1 VASEYP
7 AAEGQRRPLRIAFLG
22 SPAFALPTLE
32 ILLDAGHR
40 LVAVYCQPPRPA
52 GRGQRLQRSPV
63 HEFAER
69 RGLDV
74 RTPVR
79 LRDEAEQSSFAA
91 LEPDVA
97 VVAAYGL
104 ILPKPILDAPRLGC
118 LNVHASLLP
127 RWRGAAPIERALLA
141 GDSETGVT
149 IMQMEEGLD
158 TGPMLL
164 AERVPIE
171 PSTTKPALEDALAHL
186 GARLLL
192 PALNGLLA
200 RSLVPRPQPDEGA
213 TYAKKLQRD
222 EGRLAWSRPA
232 VVLERA
238 VHALTPQPG
247 VFFVHAGERIKVLA
261 ADVVDAAGGDAAG
274 APGTVID
281 DRLTIACGEG
291 SLRPLRLQRAG
302 RGPVDTEAF
311 LRGYPLPPGLV
322 LG

>member
-1 VASEYP
+1 MASEHL
-7 AAEGQRRPLRIAFLG
+7 AAQGQRRPLRIAFLG
-22 SPAFALPTLE
+22 SPAFALPTLGA
-32 ILLDAGHR
+32 LLDAGHR
-40 LVAVYCQPPRPA
+40 VVAVYSQPPRPA
-52 GRGQRLQRSPV
+52 GRGQRLQCSSV
-63 HEFAER
+63 HEYAER

-91 LEPDVA
+91 LELDVA

-104 ILPKPILDAPRLGC
+104 ILPKSILDAPRLGC

-127 RWRGAAPIERALLA
+127 RWRGAAPIERAILA

-171 PSTTKPALEDALAHL
+171 PSTTKPELEEALAHL
-186 GARLLL
+186 GAGLLL
-192 PALNGLLA
+192 RALDGLVA
-200 RSLVPRPQPDEGA
+200 HALVPRAQPDDGV
-213 TYAKKLQRD
+213 TYAKKLERD
-222 EGRLAWSRPA
+222 EGRLDWSRPA
-232 VVLERA
+232 AVLERA
-238 VHALTPQPG
+238 VRALTPQPG

-261 ADVVDAAGGDAAG
+261 ADVVDAAG

-291 SLRPLRLQRAG
+291 SLRALRLQRAG
-302 RGPVDTEAF
+302 RGPVDAAAF
-311 LRGYPLPPGLV
+311 LRGYAFPPGV
-322 LG
+322 ILG

>member
-1 VASEYP
+1 M
-7 AAEGQRRPLRIAFLG
+7 AFLG
-22 SPAFALPTLE
+22 SPAFALPTLAA
-32 ILLDAGHR
+32 LVDAGHR
-40 LVAVYCQPPRPA
+40 IVAVYCQPPRPA

-63 HEFAER
+63 HEDAER

-74 RTPVR
+74 RTPER
-79 LRDEAEQSSFAA
+79 LRDEAEQSGFAA
-91 LEPDVA
+91 LDLDVA

-104 ILPKPILDAPRLGC
+104 ILPKPILGAPRLGC

-127 RWRGAAPIERALLA
+127 RWRGAAPMERAILA
-141 GDSETGVT
+141 GDRETGVT

-164 AERVPIE
+164 AERAPIE
-171 PSTTKPALEDALAHL
+171 PSTTKPALEDALAQL
-186 GARLLL
+186 GAGLLL
-192 PALNGLLA
+192 RALDGLIA
-200 RSLVPRPQPDEGA
+200 QALVPRPQPDEGV

-222 EGRLAWSRPA
+222 EGRLDWSRPA
-232 VVLERA
+232 AVLERA
-238 VHALTPQPG
+238 VRALTPQPG

-261 ADVVDAAGGDAAG
+261 ADVIGEDVIGAAG

-302 RGPVDTEAF
+302 RGPVDATAF

>member
-1 VASEYP
+1 MASEHP
-7 AAEGQRRPLRIAFLG
+7 AAQGQRHPLRIAFLG
-22 SPAFALPTLE
+22 SPAFALPSLAT
-32 ILLDAGHR
+32 LLDAGHR
-40 LVAVYCQPPRPA
+40 IVAVYCQPPRPA

-63 HEFAER
+63 HEYAER

-91 LEPDVA
+91 LELDVA

-127 RWRGAAPIERALLA
+127 RWRGAAPIERAILA
-141 GDSETGVT
+141 GDRETGVT

-164 AERVPIE
+164 AERIPIE
-171 PSTTKPALEDALAHL
+171 ASTTKPQIEEALAHL
-186 GARLLL
+186 GAGLLL
-192 PALNGLLA
+192 RALDGLIGRA
-200 RSLVPRPQPDEGA
+200 LVPRPQPDESV

-222 EGRLAWSRPA
+222 EGRLDWSRPA
-232 VVLERA
+232 AVLER
-238 VHALTPQPG
+238 VVRALTPQPG

-261 ADVVDAAGGDAAG
+261 ADVVDAAG

-281 DRLTIACGEG
+281 DQLTIACGEG
-291 SLRPLRLQRAG
+291 SLRALRLQRAG
-302 RGPVDTEAF
+302 RGPVDAAAF
-311 LRGYPLPPGLV
+311 LRGYALPPGVV
-322 LG
+322 LS